1 MKNLLFPIFA
11 ILFSLVA
18 YYMPN
23 LFTGLKAYI
32 VPLLMVIMLGMGLT
46 LKLRDFYDV
55 YKKKKAFLIGVLI
68 QFIIMPLAAFFI
80 SKAMGFSNEIT
91 VGMMLVGTA
100 AGGTAS
106 NVMTYI
112 AKGDVAL
119 SVSMTFFSTLLS
131 IVLMPLL
138 TWLYIGEKIDV
149 PALSMLYELIKIIV
163 APIAFGILINRYL
176 HKFTEQILPVLP
188 IISIVAIILIVA
200 IVVALNNANIQTA
213 GLSIF
218 IGVILHN
225 SLGLFSGYYLSK
237 LFKFDEKTARTV
249 AIEVGMQNS
258 GLSVALAI
266 KYFTSLSAL
275 PGAIFSIWHNISG
288 SLLASY
294 WHSKNTKENL

>member
-11 ILFSLVA
+11 VLFSLVA
-18 YYMPN
+18 FFMPN
-23 LFTGLKAYI
+23 LFTGLKVYI
-32 VPLLMVIMLGMGLT
+32 VSLLMIVMLGMGLT
-46 LKLRDFYDV
+46 LKLEDFYNV
-55 YKKKKAFLIGVLI
+55 FEKKKAFLIGVLI

-80 SKAMGFSNEIT
+80 SKAMGFSTEIT

-131 IVLMPLL
+131 IVLMPFL
-138 TWLYIGEKIDV
+138 TLLYIGEKIDV
-149 PALSMLYELIKIIV
+149 PAMSMLYSLIKIIV
-163 APIAFGILINRYL
+163 IPIALGVFINKFL
-176 HKFTEQILPVLP
+176 HKFTEKILPALP
-188 IISIVAIILIVA
+188 VVSISAIILIIA
-200 IVVALNNANIQTA
+200 IVVALNNKNIQTA
-213 GLSIF
+213 GLGIF
-218 IGVILHN
+218 FGVILHN
-225 SLGLFSGYYLSK
+225 ALGLFSGYYLSK

-266 KYFTSLSAL
+266 KYFSTLSAL